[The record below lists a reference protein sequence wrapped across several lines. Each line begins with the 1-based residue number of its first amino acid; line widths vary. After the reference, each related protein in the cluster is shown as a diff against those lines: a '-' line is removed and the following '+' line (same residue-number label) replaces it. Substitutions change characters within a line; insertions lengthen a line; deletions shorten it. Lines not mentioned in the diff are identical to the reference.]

1 MTPIH
6 SAKVE
11 NGKIIFENKETL
23 DLWVS
28 SLEGEVEVI
37 IRKPRKNRTTPQND
51 YYWGIV
57 LPTIAESTGSTKE
70 ELHEVFKRMFLTA
83 RIIKYREKEIRVPGS
98 TALISTKEFVE
109 YIERIIVEAGELGI
123 TIPEANKIEL

>member
-1 MTPIH
+1 MTPIFQATIE
-6 SAKVE
+6 S
-11 NGKIIFENKETL
+11 GKLVLKEREAYLSFLNTL
-23 DLWVS
+23 D
-28 SLEGEVEVI
+28 GEVEVVV
-37 IRKPRKNRTTPQND
+37 RKPRKNRTTPQND